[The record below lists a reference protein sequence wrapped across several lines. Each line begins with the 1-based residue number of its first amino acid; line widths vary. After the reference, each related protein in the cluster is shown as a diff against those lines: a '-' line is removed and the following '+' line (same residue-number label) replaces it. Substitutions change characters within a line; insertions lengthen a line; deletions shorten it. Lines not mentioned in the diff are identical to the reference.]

1 MTTIS
6 NTISIAIQADNR
18 QMIRSFNEAN
28 SRLRLFS
35 FYADQVHDYINS
47 WTVHAAK
54 WGMIIN
60 GAKTAL
66 SSMSSVVKASIGQFV
81 EFGNELGK
89 MAIRTNISVENLSR
103 LKYAAE
109 ISGSGFEEAVDGI
122 KTFNEPLGAAHLG
135 DVGAIGK
142 LEAVGLRTAVLAC
155 TVSNPWRGKDALKV
169 ENFPYCSE
177 FKPKVR
183 TATRT
188 EAEAFAKAW
197 SGKK

>member
-1 MTTIS
+1 MDE
-6 NTISIAIQADNR
+6 NSILVQIKGDTAQLNAAL
-18 QMIRSFNEAN
+18 EKAN

-122 KTFNEPLGAAHLG
+122 KTFNEQLGAARLG
-135 DVGAIGK
+135 DVGAIEK
-142 LEAVGLRTAVLAC
+142 RFIRQLRTGG
-155 TVSNPWRGKDALKV
+155 S
-169 ENFPYCSE
+169 
-177 FKPKVR
+177 
-183 TATRT
+183 
-188 EAEAFAKAW
+188 
-197 SGKK
+197 